1 MKGEISNIEK
11 IYNKVI
17 EEGKYLNDKL
27 KQVNDKL
34 GNLGKGFLSFFQTV
48 EGEEGQLIQEY
59 VDFKDL
65 NRVKTECYYCTKHG
79 KVKGI
84 MCVKDKIIMYDP
96 IQCKENE
103 FLKKFDLN
111 SKFQVCI
118 DLKDVASC

>member
-1 MKGEISNIEK
+1 M
-11 IYNKVI
+11 
-17 EEGKYLNDKL
+17 
-27 KQVNDKL
+27 
-34 GNLGKGFLSFFQTV
+34 
-48 EGEEGQLIQEY
+48 
-59 VDFKDL
+59 

-111 SKFQVCI
+111 SKF
-118 DLKDVASC
+118 